1 MARIDVTVR
10 GAGIFGLSIAWE
22 CARRGAAV
30 RVIDPEGPG
39 AGSSGGIVGAL
50 APHVPEQWNG
60 KKAFQFE
67 SLVAAEA
74 FFRGVEAASGVST
87 GYGRTGRVQPIAGPE
102 ALKLAEARGEGAK
115 ALWQGY
121 SWRIECAERFAPWG
135 LSGEVIFDDLTARM
149 HPRQCGAAL
158 VAALQGAGAE
168 IVRDGA
174 EEGRVCHATGVAGLE
189 ALSEG
194 RAWSFGSGVKGQSAL
209 FRVEGLAE
217 LPQLFI
223 ETLHVIPHADG
234 TVAVGSTSENS
245 YDDPKSTD
253 AQLDVM
259 IEKVRALVPPL
270 AEAPVIDRWAG
281 VRPRA
286 RSRAPVLGA
295 HPDRAGEFIANGGFK
310 IGFGM
315 AAGVARVMA
324 DLLLDGVDTIPPEFR
339 PETCL

>member
-1 MARIDVTVR
+1 
-10 GAGIFGLSIAWE
+10 
-22 CARRGAAV
+22 
-30 RVIDPEGPG
+30 
-39 AGSSGGIVGAL
+39 
-50 APHVPEQWNG
+50 
-60 KKAFQFE
+60 
-67 SLVAAEA
+67 
-74 FFRGVEAASGVST
+74 
-87 GYGRTGRVQPIAGPE
+87 
-102 ALKLAEARGEGAK
+102 
-115 ALWQGY
+115 
-121 SWRIECAERFAPWG
+121 
-135 LSGEVIFDDLTARM
+135 
-149 HPRQCGAAL
+149 
-158 VAALQGAGAE
+158 
-168 IVRDGA
+168 
-174 EEGRVCHATGVAGLE
+174 VAGLQ

-194 RAWSFGSGVKGQSAL
+194 RARSFGSGVKGQSAL
-209 FRVEGLAE
+209 FRADGLAE

-245 YDDPKSTD
+245 YGDPKSTD
-253 AQLDVM
+253 VQLDAM
-259 IEKVRALVPPL
+259 IAKVRALVPPL

-295 HPDRAGEFIANGGFK
+295 HPDRPGEFIANGGFK